1 METVR
6 IESHLGTDF
15 HILKNNKENL
25 DYVMSTVVYDLSE
38 HEKNFIDIMC
48 NRNDCMGLAISV
60 NGTNRPVFHRV
71 AYKASD
77 SVYIYK
83 QKAELLNLLVIPAN
97 DLKLYYTIVD

>member
-6 IESHLGTDF
+6 IEPYLGIVY

-25 DYVMSTVVYDLSE
+25 DYVMSTVVYDLLES
-38 HEKNFIDIMC
+38 EKNYIDTTC
-48 NRNDCMGLAISV
+48 NINDCMGLAISV
-60 NGTNRPVFHRV
+60 IGTKRPVFHRV
-71 AYKASD
+71 AYKD
-77 SVYIYK
+77 SNLTYLSK

>member
-6 IESHLGTDF
+6 IKSFLGIDF

-25 DYVMSTVVYDLSE
+25 DYVMSTVVYDLLE
-38 HEKNFIDIMC
+38 REKNYIDDMC

-60 NGTNRPVFHRV
+60 IGTNRPVFHKV
-71 AYKASD
+71 TYED
-77 SVYIYK
+77 SKSTYISK
-83 QKAELLNLLVIPAN
+83 QKAAVLNLLVIPAN

>member
-6 IESHLGTDF
+6 IPAFSGTDF

-25 DYVMSTVVYDLSE
+25 DYVMSTVIYNLLES
-38 HEKNFIDIMC
+38 EKNYIDDTC

-60 NGTNRPVFHRV
+60 IGTNRPVFHRV
-71 AYKASD
+71 AYED
-77 SVYIYK
+77 SYLTYISE
-83 QKAELLNLLVIPAN
+83 QTVEELNLLVIPAN

>member
-6 IESHLGTDF
+6 ITVYLGTDF

-25 DYVMSTVVYDLSE
+25 DYVMSTVVYDLLE
-38 HEKNFIDIMC
+38 DEKYYINAMC

-60 NGTNRPVFHRV
+60 IGTNRPVFHMV
-71 AYKASD
+71 AYED
-77 SVYIYK
+77 SNLTYISK
-83 QKAELLNLLVIPAN
+83 QTVEVLNLLVIPAN

>member
-6 IESHLGTDF
+6 IESYLGIDF

-25 DYVMSTVVYDLSE
+25 DYVMSTVVYDLLE
-38 HEKNFIDIMC
+38 REKNYIDDMC

-60 NGTNRPVFHRV
+60 NGTNRPVFHMV
-71 AYKASD
+71 TYKDSNLAYIS
-77 SVYIYK
+77 K
-83 QKAELLNLLVIPAN
+83 QKVEVLNLLVIPAN

>member
-6 IESHLGTDF
+6 IEAYLGIDF

-25 DYVMSTVVYDLSE
+25 DYVMSTVVYDLLES
-38 HEKNFIDIMC
+38 EKNFIDAMC
-48 NRNDCMGLAISV
+48 IRNDCMGLAISV
-60 NGTNRPVFHRV
+60 NGTNRPVFHKV
-71 AYKASD
+71 AYKDSD
-77 SVYIYK
+77 LAYISK

>member
-6 IESHLGTDF
+6 IDSHLGIDF

-25 DYVMSTVVYDLSE
+25 DYVMSTVVYDLLE
-38 HEKNFIDIMC
+38 REKSYIDAMC
-48 NRNDCMGLAISV
+48 SRNDCMGLAISV

-71 AYKASD
+71 TYEDSNLAYIS
-77 SVYIYK
+77 K
-83 QKAELLNLLVIPAN
+83 QTVEVLNLLVIPAN

>member
-6 IESHLGTDF
+6 IKSYLGIDF

-38 HEKNFIDIMC
+38 HEKNYIDDMC

-71 AYKASD
+71 AYKD
-77 SVYIYK
+77 SNSAFISK
-83 QKAELLNLLVIPAN
+83 QKAEVLNLLVIPAN

>member
-6 IESHLGTDF
+6 IKSYLGIDF

-25 DYVMSTVVYDLSE
+25 DYVMSTVIYGLLE
-38 HEKNFIDIMC
+38 REKNYIDAMC

-60 NGTNRPVFHRV
+60 NGINRPFFHRV
-71 AYKASD
+71 TYKNSNLAHVS
-77 SVYIYK
+77 K
-83 QKAELLNLLVIPAN
+83 KKAEVLNLLVIPAN

>member
-6 IESHLGTDF
+6 IESHLGIDF

-25 DYVMSTVVYDLSE
+25 DYVMSTVIYDLLE
-38 HEKNFIDIMC
+38 REKNYIDAMC

-60 NGTNRPVFHRV
+60 IGTNRPVFHMV
-71 AYKASD
+71 AYKDSD
-77 SVYIYK
+77 LAYISK
-83 QKAELLNLLVIPAN
+83 QKAEVLNLLVIPAN